1 MKDIHK
7 ISSNIARTAELLR
20 TFGHPHWADRL
31 EECSLALP
39 RDTAYALSR
48 LMSLYGGM
56 GSINDVVLY
65 ENATPLLDE
74 NSELQGLLSDLHQL
88 CAGRH

>member
-1 MKDIHK
+1 MKDICK
-7 ISSNIARTAELLR
+7 ISSNLARTAELLR
-20 TFGHPHWADRL
+20 RFGHPQWADRL

-39 RDTAYALSR
+39 RDTTYALSR

-65 ENATPLLDE
+65 ENAKPLLDE
-74 NSELQGLLSDLHQL
+74 NNQLQGLLSELYEL
-88 CAGRH
+88 CAGSH

>member
-1 MKDIHK
+1 MKDIRK
-7 ISSNIARTAELLR
+7 ISSNLARTAELLR
-20 TFGHPHWADRL
+20 RFDHPQWADKL

-39 RDTAYALSR
+39 QETAYALSR

-65 ENATPLLDE
+65 EDAKPLLAE
-74 NSELQGLLSDLHQL
+74 NNELQTLLSDLHQL
-88 CAGRH
+88 CAGCH

>member
-1 MKDIHK
+1 M
-7 ISSNIARTAELLR
+7 
-20 TFGHPHWADRL
+20 
-31 EECSLALP
+31 
-39 RDTAYALSR
+39 SR

-74 NSELQGLLSDLHQL
+74 NNELQGLLSDLHQL

>member
-20 TFGHPHWADRL
+20 RFDHPLWADRL

-39 RDTAYALSR
+39 QDTAYALSR

-65 ENATPLLDE
+65 ENAKPLQDE
-74 NSELQGLLSDLHQL
+74 NNELQGLLSDLHQL

>member
-1 MKDIHK
+1 MKDICK
-7 ISSNIARTAELLR
+7 ISSNLARTAELLR
-20 TFGHPHWADRL
+20 RFGHPQWADRL

-39 RDTAYALSR
+39 QDTAYALSR

-65 ENATPLLDE
+65 ENAKPLLDE
-74 NSELQGLLSDLHQL
+74 NNQLQGLLSELYEL
-88 CAGRH
+88 CAGSH

>member
-1 MKDIHK
+1 MKDTHK
-7 ISSNIARTAELLR
+7 ISSNIARTAALLR
-20 TFGHPHWADRL
+20 RFDHSQWADRF

-39 RDTAYALSR
+39 QDKAYALSR

-65 ENATPLLDE
+65 ENAKPLLDE
-74 NSELQGLLSDLHQL
+74 NNELQGLLSDLHQL
-88 CAGRH
+88 CAESR

>member
-1 MKDIHK
+1 MKDIRK
-7 ISSNIARTAELLR
+7 ISTTLARTAELLR
-20 TFGHPHWADRL
+20 TFGHPQWADRL

-39 RDTAYALSR
+39 QDTAYAFSR

-74 NSELQGLLSDLHQL
+74 NNELQGLLSVLHQL
-88 CAGRH
+88 CAGSH

>member
-1 MKDIHK
+1 MKDIRK
-7 ISSNIARTAELLR
+7 ISSNLGRTAALLR
-20 TFGHPHWADRL
+20 RFGHPQWADRL

-39 RDTAYALSR
+39 QDTAYALSR

-65 ENATPLLDE
+65 ENAKPLLDE
-74 NSELQGLLSDLHQL
+74 NNQLQGLLSDLHQL
-88 CAGRH
+88 CAGSH

>member
-7 ISSNIARTAELLR
+7 ISSNIARAAELLR
-20 TFGHPHWADRL
+20 RFDHPQWADRL

-39 RDTAYALSR
+39 QDTTYALSR

>member
-7 ISSNIARTAELLR
+7 ISSNIARAAELLR
-20 TFGHPHWADRL
+20 RFDPPQWADRL

-39 RDTAYALSR
+39 QDTTYALSR

-65 ENATPLLDE
+65 ENAKPLLDE
-74 NSELQGLLSDLHQL
+74 NNELQGLLSDLHQL
-88 CAGRH
+88 CAGSH